1 MCKSSIKPFKPSAL
15 RYFILLFLLQLTSV
29 THAESANNKGPVHNN
44 QTIAK
49 DANSAEMAKQS
60 MALHSETLRKLM
72 LTLYQH
78 NPKQLKKSTQVSAEE
93 MVQWTF
99 EGPFGWKFD
108 GVRRLQGID
117 ALKLASDTNFPGDRV
132 LALIAGLQ
140 TMLTK
145 AYGGKTE
152 YDFSG
157 EIDPQTLYNAA
168 RNIEITSIKV
178 NQLND
183 GIILLGSDK
192 PADLKPTD
200 LTRELS
206 EIISRVDA
214 DAKRIA
220 KQKKQV
226 IQLLD
231 KHSEQA
237 TQWQPQ

>member
-1 MCKSSIKPFKPSAL
+1 
-15 RYFILLFLLQLTSV
+15 
-29 THAESANNKGPVHNN
+29 
-44 QTIAK
+44 
-49 DANSAEMAKQS
+49 
-60 MALHSETLRKLM
+60 M

-93 MVQWTF
+93 MAQWTF

-108 GVRRLQGID
+108 GVRRLQGTD
-117 ALKLASDTNFPGDRV
+117 ALNLASDANFPGDRV

-140 TMLTK
+140 TMLAK

-157 EIDPQTLYNAA
+157 EIDPQTLYNTA

-183 GIILLGSDK
+183 GIILSGSDK
-192 PADLKPTD
+192 PADLKPSD
-200 LTRELS
+200 LMLELS
-206 EIISRVDA
+206 EMISRVDA

-231 KHSEQA
+231 KDSAQA
-237 TQWQPQ
+237 MQWQLQ